1 MFPNEIPLGRAR
13 NLQGQK
19 FGRLT
24 PLYRTYNTKS
34 NDVQWVCKCD
44 CGKEKIITTNNLVSG
59 HTQSCGCLQNEQ
71 RKINARKG
79 GQKGGK
85 ANKGKYIINEIN
97 NQYDNWLVI
106 SMSDKVASNGAKFW
120 LCQCQDCGYE
130 IEILGSNLRLNRYP
144 KCPACT
150 DKLSIIGQKF
160 NKLTVL
166 EASEFRDE
174 NNGAILYKCQC
185 DCGNIVYRRR
195 RQLKDQHYSSCGCDI
210 TYKRRE
216 ALKKQLIGK
225 QIDDLLILSL
235 NEDKLLYNEYSWNCQ
250 CKCGNIVIR
259 STSSLLNDHEHYHS
273 CNDCMRIYHRLPLN
287 TKKGYLEIKEYINDN
302 NNILIGY
309 KCYCYKCNKIVDMDC
324 NKYKNAI
331 RRRGELATC
340 GCDIVQS
347 YGEEKI
353 KNILNKNNINY
364 IFDRQYFKDLIFPK
378 TNGACRFDFIILD
391 QNDKISYIIEYDGK
405 QHFDYRNVG
414 WNNEQNYNLTHERD
428 LFKNQY
434 CFKNNIPIIRIPYS
448 HFDLICINDL
458 LLETSSYILT
468 QQNEEQYYSQRNEIN
483 APK

>member
-1 MFPNEIPLGRAR
+1 MYENEIPLGRAK

-24 PLYRTYNTKS
+24 PLYRTYNTKN

-44 CGKEKIITTNNLVSG
+44 CGKEKTITTNNLVSG
-59 HTQSCGCLQNEQ
+59 HTRSCGCLQNEQ
-71 RKINARKG
+71 RKINAQKG
-79 GQKGGK
+79 GQKTGK
-85 ANKGKYIINEIN
+85 TNIGKNIINELN
-97 NQYDNWLVI
+97 NQYSNWLVI
-106 SMSDKVASNGAKFW
+106 DIGNKIASNGAKSW
-120 LCQCQDCGYE
+120 LCQCQECGYE
-130 IEILGSNLRLNRYP
+130 MEILGSKLRSNKYP

-166 EASEFRDE
+166 EASNFRDE

-195 RQLKDQHYSSCGCDI
+195 QQLKDKHYSSCGCDT
-210 TYKRRE
+210 TYKYRE
-216 ALKKQLIGK
+216 NLKKQLIGK

-235 NEDKLLYNEYSWNCQ
+235 NENKFLYGEYSWNCQ

-259 STSSLLNDHEHYHS
+259 STSALLNDKEHYHS
-273 CNDCMRIYHRLPLN
+273 CNDCARKYHRMPIG
-287 TKKGYLEIKEYINDN
+287 TKIGYLELKNYIEDE

-309 KCYCYKCNKIVDMDC
+309 QCYCHKCNQIVDLDC
-324 NKYKNAI
+324 HKYRNAT
-331 RRRGELATC
+331 RRRGEFATC

-364 IFDRQYFKDLIFPK
+364 IFDKGYFKDLIFPK
-378 TNGACRFDFIILD
+378 TNGICRFDFTIL
-391 QNDKISYIIEYDGK
+391 NKENKVSYIIEYDGK
-405 QHFDYRNVG
+405 QHFDYKNTG
-414 WNNEQNYNLTHERD
+414 WNTEENYILTHERD

-434 CFKNNIPIIRIPYS
+434 CFNNNIILIRIPYW
-448 HFDLICINDL
+448 HLDNLNIQDL
-458 LLETSSYILT
+458 LPETSTYILT
-468 QQNEEQYYSQRNEIN
+468 KNNELEYYN
-483 APK
+483 